1 MQEVFYE
8 ESSNI
13 QKESAATKKYYVA
26 KVIMTISY
34 VIAVAWGIICL
45 FFIIDLKHIFSSLIF
60 SLIPL
65 ALFITSGVILGKMKD
80 KIYVDYD
87 YTFVSGSIRFSKVI
101 KNFKRKHI
109 INFDTHDIEKIGL
122 YESES
127 FERYSKMPDVKL
139 KILTSNS
146 LPSDGKDFYYIVA
159 NVGGDKNLFVLECSE
174 LFIVNV
180 LKFSGRTV
188 LDQELV
194 NKRKQQKQ

>member
-45 FFIIDLKHIFSSLIF
+45 FFIIDLKHILSSLVF

-101 KNFKRKHI
+101 KNFKRKHV

-127 FERYSKMPDVKL
+127 FERYSKMPDVKI

-146 LPSDGKDFYYIVA
+146 LSSEGKDFYYIVA
-159 NVGGDKNLFVLECSE
+159 NTGGDKNLFVLECSE
-174 LFIVNV
+174 LFIVNI

>member
-8 ESSNI
+8 ESSII
-13 QKESAATKKYYVA
+13 QKEGVATKKYYLA
-26 KVIMTISY
+26 KVFMVISY
-34 VIAVAWGIICL
+34 FIAITWGVICL
-45 FFIIDLKHIFSSLIF
+45 FFIIDLKNILSSLIF

-65 ALFITSGVILGKMKD
+65 ALFIASGVIFGKMKD

-146 LPSDGKDFYYIVA
+146 LPSDGKYFYYIVA